1 MMFLRKQAPCWYT
14 LVNAKKEQ
22 ASEQAL
28 VISSDMNFINH
39 SQKRPG
45 FQLSADWVGHK
56 EDLVALTVASRVL

>member
-45 FQLSADWVGHK
+45 FQLSAD
-56 EDLVALTVASRVL
+56 